1 MRRPKPDNDDFY
13 DKHRRRPAPAVQDAI
28 DAKAERERAA
38 EPDVAD
44 APTEAL
50 PVVGDATDDAGGGVT
65 APEAYAPP
73 QAYSAAEPQTEPDEP
88 AGDDTG
94 AADDDGVADDGKT
107 AVIISSGVGAAA
119 QNPVKKS
126 VSTEPVHTEPFTD
139 DDDDDTGSGS
149 GRRYAEQMTEPPLPY
164 IEPQPTA
171 PFDLDE
177 DHFDGDHADDAEP
190 ETVAASDAGVAP
202 VARRGTLDLGLLL
215 LRVAIGATFTVHG
228 LQKLT
233 GWFNGPGPNGFADFL
248 TNAPN
253 PSIGFNS
260 DITTILAFVAGVS
273 ETAGG
278 ILLVLGLLTPIAGAA
293 VLSSIL
299 VALTYRVTLAG
310 GLWFFAADGGGNGI
324 ELEAV
329 LAAAAAALILTGPG
343 TYSVDRRWGWSRR
356 PAWGSGAWLL
366 IGIGVAVATWMVFNG
381 TNPLASPGNPA
392 G

>member
-1 MRRPKPDNDDFY
+1 MSSGEDKPQVDADASTAGSPYDEPTEAIERPKIRRPQPANDDFF
-13 DKHRRRPAPAVQDAI
+13 DRHRRRPEPAVQDAI
-28 DAKAERERAA
+28 DKKAKRDDEAA
-38 EPDVAD
+38 DAGQD

-50 PVVGDATDDAGGGVT
+50 PVVESDADTVHDTKPITSDSS
-65 APEAYAPP
+65 APP
-73 QAYSAAEPQTEPDEP
+73 
-88 AGDDTG
+88 
-94 AADDDGVADDGKT
+94 
-107 AVIISSGVGAAA
+107 VIISSVADTAS

-126 VSTEPVHTEPFTD
+126 VSSDPVHTEPFAD
-139 DDDDDTGSGS
+139 DDESDDESAG

-164 IEPQPTA
+164 IEPQPTE
-171 PFDLDE
+171 PFALD
-177 DHFDGDHADDAEP
+177 DFDDTEQEATTASPEESAAE
-190 ETVAASDAGVAP
+190 P
-202 VARRGTLDLGLLL
+202 VARRGTLDLGLLI

-233 GWFNGPGPNGFADFL
+233 GWFNGPGPDGFADFL

-260 DITTILAFVAGVS
+260 DVTTILSFVAGVS

-278 ILLVLGLLTPIAGAA
+278 ILLILGLLTPIAGAA

-299 VALTYRVTLAG
+299 VALTYKVTLAG

-324 ELEAV
+324 ELEAI
-329 LAAAAAALILTGPG
+329 LAAAAASLILTGPG

-356 PAWGSGAWLL
+356 PAWGSAVWL
-366 IGIGVAVATWMVFNG
+366 IVGIGVAVATWVVFNG
-381 TNPLASPGNPA
+381 TNPFDSPGNPA

>member
-1 MRRPKPDNDDFY
+1 M
-13 DKHRRRPAPAVQDAI
+13 QDAI
-28 DAKAERERAA
+28 EAKAERDRAT

-50 PVVGDATDDAGGGVT
+50 PVVGDA
-65 APEAYAPP
+65 
-73 QAYSAAEPQTEPDEP
+73 
-88 AGDDTG
+88 
-94 AADDDGVADDGKT
+94 ADGSGEDDGKT
-107 AVIISSGVGAAA
+107 AVIISAGPSAAA

-126 VSTEPVHTEPFTD
+126 VSTDPVHTEPFVD
-139 DDDDDTGSGS
+139 DDDDDAGSGI

-171 PFDLDE
+171 PFELEDE
-177 DHFDGDHADDAEP
+177 RFDGVGDGDGFEGGHSDDAEP
-190 ETVAASDAGVAP
+190 ETVVPSETAAAASP
-202 VARRGTLDLGLLL
+202 ARRGTLDLGLLL

-278 ILLVLGLLTPIAGAA
+278 ILLILGLLTPIAGAA

-310 GLWFFAADGGGNGI
+310 GLWFFAGDGGGNGI
-324 ELEAV
+324 ELEAT
-329 LAAAAAALILTGPG
+329 LAVAAAALILTGPG

-381 TNPLASPGNPA
+381 ANPLTSAGNPA